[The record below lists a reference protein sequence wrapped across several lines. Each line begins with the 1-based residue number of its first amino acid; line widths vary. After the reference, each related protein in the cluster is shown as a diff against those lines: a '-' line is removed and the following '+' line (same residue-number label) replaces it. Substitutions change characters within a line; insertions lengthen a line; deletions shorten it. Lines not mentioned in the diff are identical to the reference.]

1 MSLKIVRLQKARED
15 IVEIAAWIM
24 LDNTVAGDDFLS
36 ALEETLRMLSDQPMS
51 GQIYKISDNLE
62 LRRFRV
68 KRFGKYLLFYRAF
81 DEHIELVRVLHG
93 ARDIPTLFDGE

>member
-24 LDNTVAGDDFLS
+24 LDNPVAGDDFLV
-36 ALEETLRMLSDQPMS
+36 ALEETLRMLSNQPMS

-68 KRFGKYLLFYRAF
+68 KRFGKYLLFYRAL
-81 DEHIELVRVLHG
+81 DKHIELVRVIHG
-93 ARDIPTLFDGE
+93 ARDFPTLFNDE

>member
-15 IVEIAAWIM
+15 IVEIAAWIT
-24 LDNTVAGDDFLS
+24 LDNPMAGSNFLT
-36 ALEETLRMLSDQPMS
+36 ALEETLQMLSDQPMS
-51 GQIYKISDNLE
+51 GLIYKISDNLE

-68 KRFGKYLLFYRAF
+68 KRFQKYLLFYRAL

-93 ARDIPTLFDGE
+93 ARDIPNLFDDE